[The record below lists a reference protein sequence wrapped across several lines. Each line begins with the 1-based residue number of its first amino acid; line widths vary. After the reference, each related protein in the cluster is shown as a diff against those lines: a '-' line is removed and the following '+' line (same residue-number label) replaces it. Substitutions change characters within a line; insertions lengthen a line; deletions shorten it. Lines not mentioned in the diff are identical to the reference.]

1 MNGALPQNRFQ
12 NLNRSPNRSGNHSFS
27 IVCSAVLDG
36 THSSVDRDGAT
47 IACGG
52 RVTAT
57 PEAESTRGT
66 MKRPIRQCGLL
77 LMALTVCTEPALA
90 ARSYLN
96 CQTKKAIIIDAPN
109 GKRTSA
115 FGLMTR
121 RKLLRLRMARRLSS
135 AGLTIDGSVL
145 LATMCLMSLIVK
157 MGIWLTQA
165 RPRRT
170 ALQLL

>member
-1 MNGALPQNRFQ
+1 
-12 NLNRSPNRSGNHSFS
+12 
-27 IVCSAVLDG
+27 
-36 THSSVDRDGAT
+36 
-47 IACGG
+47 
-52 RVTAT
+52 
-57 PEAESTRGT
+57 
-66 MKRPIRQCGLL
+66 MKSPIRQCGLL

-145 LATMCLMSLIVK
+145 PATMCLMSLIVK

-165 RPRRT
+165 RPRRM

>member
-1 MNGALPQNRFQ
+1 RFQ
-12 NLNRSPNRSGNHSFS
+12 NLNRSSNRSGNHSFS

-47 IACGG
+47 IACDW

-57 PEAESTRGT
+57 PAAESTRGT
-66 MKRPIRQCGLL
+66 MKSPIRQCGLL

-109 GKRTSA
+109 GKSS
-115 FGLMTR
+115 
-121 RKLLRLRMARRLSS
+121 LSTEENVGFWVDD
-135 AGLTIDGSVL
+135 AAKTITLEDG
-145 LATMCLMSLIVK
+145 TPLIVRRFDDRWI
-157 MGIWLTQA
+157 GAA
-165 RPRRT
+165 RDDVSY
-170 ALQLL
+170 